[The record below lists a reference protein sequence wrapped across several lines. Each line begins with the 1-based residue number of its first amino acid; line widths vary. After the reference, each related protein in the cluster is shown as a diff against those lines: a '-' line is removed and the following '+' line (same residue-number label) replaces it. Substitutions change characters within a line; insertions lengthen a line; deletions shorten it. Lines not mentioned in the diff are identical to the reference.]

1 MCKSFFR
8 PPNNNVARGH
18 QSCEFHIDDR
28 GDMHIKIYVFEGA
41 DYEYHNEKFVGTN
54 IKRLFMEKYEQSIKY
69 MINHL

>member
-8 PPNNNVARGH
+8 QPNNNVARGH
-18 QSCEFHIDDR
+18 QSREFHIDDR

-41 DYEYHNEKFVGTN
+41 DYEYHNKKVVGTN
-54 IKRLFMEKYEQSIKY
+54 IKKLLMKKYEKSIKY